1 MLGTN
6 GIESNLKQLK
16 QLFLRFYQQR
26 IPWKN
31 LAIFCSQLNSLTTQE
46 SLLIIVIVIFVV
58 VTVAGFISII
68 NIFDCKFI

>member
-1 MLGTN
+1 M
-6 GIESNLKQLK
+6 
-16 QLFLRFYQQR
+16 
-26 IPWKN
+26 
-31 LAIFCSQLNSLTTQE
+31 AIFCSQLNSLTTQE